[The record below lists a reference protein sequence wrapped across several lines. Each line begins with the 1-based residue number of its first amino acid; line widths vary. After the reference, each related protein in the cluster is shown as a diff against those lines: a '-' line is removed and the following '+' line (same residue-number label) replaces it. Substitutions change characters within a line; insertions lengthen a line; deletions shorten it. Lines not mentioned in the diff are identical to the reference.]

1 MSISFSGSTL
11 TFSDSTTMTTAA
23 VAGPPGPT
31 GPAGSPSNVA
41 GPTGSP
47 GPTGPAG
54 PTGPTGPTGSSG
66 GTGPTGPTGPAG
78 ASGSTLI
85 STVSVSGSSPITF
98 SGLSGY
104 CNYMLV
110 VHQVSLTC
118 TNQIGVRFG
127 TSGGTLSSSYFSK
140 FIMGGGFYNTSGIYV
155 ASTLS
160 EQIGSNYSGSCYI
173 SLLGNNGQSSCSTGA
188 FAAINFFGTYHISGM
203 RNSNYTAITGTGAYQ
218 QVYNCSHYI
227 STMVTSGTINNTT
240 TKTSISVLN
249 PYGVNWKSQ
258 GYISLYGIPS

>member
-31 GPAGSPSNVA
+31 GPTGPAGSPSSVA

-47 GPTGPAG
+47 GPTGPTGPTGSAG
-54 PTGPTGPTGSSG
+54 PTGP
-66 GTGPTGPTGPAG
+66 
-78 ASGSTLI
+78 SGSTLI

-104 CNYMLV
+104 CNYRLV
-110 VHQVSLTC
+110 VHQVSLAC

-140 FIMGGGFYNTSGIYV
+140 FIMGGGYYNNSGIYV
-155 ASTLS
+155 ASTTS
-160 EQIGSNYSGSCYI
+160 ASIGSSDSGSCYI
-173 SLLGNNGQSSCSTGA
+173 SFLGNYGQSSCSTGS
-188 FAAINFFGTYHISGM
+188 FAALNFFGTYHISGM

-218 QVYNCSHYI
+218 QVFNCNHYI

-258 GYISLYGIPS
+258 GYISLYGI